1 MNIPPT
7 RTSIPRSAATAVVG
21 VALVLAL
28 GACGSSS
35 KPGASGCATT
45 SANAKAVAALVQKG
59 LQAAI
64 AGNDAEAQK
73 DFNEVLCSDENNKYA
88 HYNLGLIYQKGN
100 KNSDAEA
107 EYNKVLAVD
116 AKYGPALYNLAILRT
131 AANDAAGAIDLY
143 RRVIAANAK
152 DANAHFNLGL
162 LLRDAGKTTEANAE
176 VKAAVTLDSSLQGKA
191 TNEGYPFTAK

>member
-1 MNIPPT
+1 MNIPPA
-7 RTSIPRSAATAVVG
+7 RRAGAAVI
-21 VALVLAL
+21 LVLAL

-45 SANAKAVAALVQKG
+45 SADAKAVAALVQKG
-59 LQAAI
+59 LQAAV
-64 AGNDAEAQK
+64 AGNTTDAEK
-73 DFNEVLCSDENNKYA
+73 HFKEVLCSDQNNKYA
-88 HYNLGLIYQKGN
+88 HYNLGLIFQQRN
-100 KNSDAEA
+100 ENSDAEA

-116 AKYGPALYNLAILRT
+116 ANYGPALYNLAILRT
-131 AANDAAGAIDLY
+131 AANDAPGAIDLY
-143 RRVIAANAK
+143 RREIAANPK

-176 VKAAVTLDSSLQGKA
+176 IKAAVNLDSALQAKA